1 MKILY
6 RDINL
11 CIANLSMKSGKDCQ
25 RLKISEIE
33 TEQGKETLTNVAK
46 LRITNLILDA
56 SLDRVLVPRRRLE
69 K

>member
-1 MKILY
+1 M
-6 RDINL
+6 
-11 CIANLSMKSGKDCQ
+11 ANLSMKSGKDCQ
-25 RLKISEIE
+25 RLKIREIE

-56 SLDRVLVPRRRLE
+56 FLDRVLVPRRRLE